1 MEKIEVKTSELI
13 GPALD
18 WAVGY
23 SVRDEEFISGHFAG
37 SREAWAID
45 WISSSSY
52 SPSTEWAQGGPLI
65 EKYGI
70 MLSPPKSLSHYNG
83 GPKAG
88 WSESGYWGTTIFGR
102 DRAHRRASFNHETMP
117 LVAAMRAVVQFVLGD
132 TVSVPKE
139 LMQ

>member
-1 MEKIEVKTSELI
+1 MEMIEVKTAELI

-23 SVRDEEFISGHFAG
+23 SVRDEEYISGHFAG

-45 WISSSSY
+45 WIRSSSY

-65 EKYGI
+65 NKYQVALVPEAHDG
-70 MLSPPKSLSHYNG
+70 LEGTETSDRWYANVYYN
-83 GPKAG
+83 AG
-88 WSESGYWGTTIFGR
+88 EEYTTDHCDTALI
-102 DRAHRRASFNHETMP
+102 
-117 LVAAMRAVVQFVLGD
+117 AACRAVVATAFGD